1 MEQGSTILIT
11 GGTGLIGTAL
21 TKALIGNGYK
31 VIILTRD
38 PTSKKNQ
45 SQKSVTYAGWDIEKQ
60 TLDLKALQQAD
71 YIVHLAG
78 AGIADKRW
86 TEKRKQEIV
95 DSRVKS
101 GELLVKTL
109 KENQHK
115 VKAFIS
121 ASAIGW
127 YGNDQKTPHPHPF
140 IETDNAADDFLG
152 NTCRQWEASVQPV
165 TALDIRLVKIRT
177 GIVLSSQGGALKEF
191 QKPIRFGIAAILGG
205 GKQIISW
212 IHIED
217 LVRIYMYA
225 LQNENLQG
233 AYNAVAPHPVSNKE
247 LTIQLAKQ
255 MKGSFFVPVHV
266 PVFVLKWMLGE
277 MRNEVLKSVTV
288 SSKKIKSQDFT
299 FQFPALAA
307 ALKNV

>member
-1 MEQGSTILIT
+1 MEQASTILIT

-21 TKALIGNGYK
+21 TKALIGNGHK

-38 PTSKKNQ
+38 PTSKKNLPENT
-45 SQKSVTYAGWDIEKQ
+45 TYAAWDIEKQ

-127 YGNDQKTPHPHPF
+127 YGNDQKTPHQHSF

-152 NTCRQWEASVQPV
+152 NACRQWEASIQSV
-165 TALDIRLVKIRT
+165 TALGIRLVVIRT

-225 LQNENLQG
+225 LQNENFQG
-233 AYNAVAPHPVSNKE
+233 VYNAVAPHPVSNKE
-247 LTIQLAKQ
+247 FTIQLARQ

-277 MRNEVLKSVTV
+277 MRTEVLKSATV

>member
-1 MEQGSTILIT
+1 MEQASTILIT

-21 TKALIGNGYK
+21 TKALIGNGHK

-38 PTSKKNQ
+38 PTSKKNLPENT
-45 SQKSVTYAGWDIEKQ
+45 TYAAWDIEKQ

-127 YGNDQKTPHPHPF
+127 YGNDQKAPHQHSF
-140 IETDNAADDFLG
+140 IETDNAAD
-152 NTCRQWEASVQPV
+152 
-165 TALDIRLVKIRT
+165 
-177 GIVLSSQGGALKEF
+177 
-191 QKPIRFGIAAILGG
+191 
-205 GKQIISW
+205 
-212 IHIED
+212 
-217 LVRIYMYA
+217 
-225 LQNENLQG
+225 
-233 AYNAVAPHPVSNKE
+233 
-247 LTIQLAKQ
+247 
-255 MKGSFFVPVHV
+255 
-266 PVFVLKWMLGE
+266 
-277 MRNEVLKSVTV
+277 
-288 SSKKIKSQDFT
+288 
-299 FQFPALAA
+299 
-307 ALKNV
+307 